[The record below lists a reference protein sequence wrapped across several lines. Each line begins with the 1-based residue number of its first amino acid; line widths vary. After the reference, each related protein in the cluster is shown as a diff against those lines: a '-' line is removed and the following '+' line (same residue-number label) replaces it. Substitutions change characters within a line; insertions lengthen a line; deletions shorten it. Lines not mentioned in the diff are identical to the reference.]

1 MWKQEN
7 RGKLRLYER
16 YIDLDGNEHKVS
28 VPLASNSARDY
39 KEAVSQLM
47 LKMSEVENGAD
58 EIRLED
64 AIKKY
69 LAKTDIK
76 HSTKATYE
84 SAFRS
89 LVEIFGNPHLSKLTN
104 VYVRRQLSECD
115 LSIHRKNYDLSLLK
129 TLIRFAVDYGYAA
142 ELLTVRPFRDP
153 KRKESIEDKYLTSE
167 ELASV
172 LDQLY
177 SMQYYLAKFL
187 VLTGCRFG
195 EAVALAVDDYDGKY
209 ITISKTAWQGTIQS
223 AKTESSER
231 QIYVQEELRKLLA
244 EYLPFRNTLLMA
256 RGVRTDLLFFNRDG
270 NLYSNYNFNRQLQK
284 VECDKKL
291 HAHIFRHTH
300 ASLLAEAGYSL
311 EDVSKRLGHADSE
324 ITKKIYLHTTDKM
337 KERAEKQLDK
347 IRLID

>member
-1 MWKQEN
+1 MQD
-7 RGKLRLYER
+7 
-16 YIDLDGNEHKVS
+16 YI
-28 VPLASNSARDY
+28 
-39 KEAVSQLM
+39 
-47 LKMSEVENGAD
+47 
-58 EIRLED
+58 
-64 AIKKY
+64 
-69 LAKTDIK
+69 
-76 HSTKATYE
+76 
-84 SAFRS
+84 
-89 LVEIFGNPHLSKLTN
+89 
-104 VYVRRQLSECD
+104 
-115 LSIHRKNYDLSLLK
+115 
-129 TLIRFAVDYGYAA
+129 
-142 ELLTVRPFRDP
+142 
-153 KRKESIEDKYLTSE
+153 
-167 ELASV
+167 
-172 LDQLY
+172 
-177 SMQYYLAKFL
+177 AKFL

-195 EAVALAVDDYDGKY
+195 EAAALTVDDYDGKY
-209 ITISKTAWQGTIQS
+209 ITISKTAWQGTIQT